1 LGGGPSEGRAE
12 ADGRADVP
20 AASLGLRVLVAALAC
35 AQLALAVVPSLAVV
49 RNDFPIYYV
58 AARAVLDGRDTDR
71 IYERTFWERESART
85 GLPTVGTFQPV
96 PPANALLLL
105 PVAWL
110 PPAAAKLAWSVL
122 LAAALAAA
130 LLVLARVLAG
140 ASPWLL
146 ALGLL
151 VQTASL
157 RNAIAFGQPY
167 PLLLLLLALALFA
180 WTRGRDTA
188 AGLLLAPVVAV
199 KLYGLPF
206 VPAATLVRRRGVL
219 LGAVSGI
226 VLLTGLSLWAL
237 GPRVHVTYLREMLI
251 PSLEG
256 RVLDPY
262 HPAWGSPQSLARRL
276 FEREPDFNPRP
287 ALDAPRLAA
296 AAGRGGAVG
305 IVVAAVAA
313 AVLLF
318 RRGHDRRAWA
328 AIVLGGLAAS
338 PMPATYHLVLLAL
351 PAAVLLAREQR
362 PATRAA
368 VLALTAY
375 AASTLPHVLAF
386 RTDGWGSLAGGTRLY
401 ALLALLAIAM
411 RPAGLRLPLA
421 WGAAGALTVGGIAA
435 ARYAPDSSA
444 QRVADARGPFAAEPV
459 ACESGLAWRVMDG
472 ERFAVRRPDGAT
484 AAGGAPRCVEGRLDS
499 DPARV
504 AAWLGPLAS
513 EAWDASDVDR
523 AADGAVVLVDRAG
536 ERLYEI
542 GPDRAR
548 RLLVAGRL
556 RRPRLSPDGTRVA
569 FQAFV
574 AGSWDVC
581 AVDRRSGRFTRV
593 TRGPSNDV
601 EPTWSADGRSIVFA
615 SDRGRG
621 LGLTTLFVV
630 PFPLDGPERAG
641 PGLDPRANPVNYREK
656 R

>member
-1 LGGGPSEGRAE
+1 MGGGPSEGRTE
-12 ADGRADVP
+12 AGGHADVP
-20 AASLGLRVLVAALAC
+20 AASVGLRVLVAALAC
-35 AQLALAVVPSLAVV
+35 AQLALAVAPSLAVV
-49 RNDFPIYYV
+49 RNDFPIYYL

-71 IYERTFWERESART
+71 IYERTLWERESART
-85 GLPTVGTFQPV
+85 GLPTVGTFQPF

-110 PPAAAKLAWSVL
+110 PPLGAKIAWSAL
-122 LAAALAAA
+122 LAVALAAS
-130 LLVLARVLAG
+130 LLVLARVLPD

-151 VQTASL
+151 VQTASV

-167 PLLLLLLALALFA
+167 PLLLLLLSLGLLAWL
-180 WTRGRDTA
+180 RGRDLF
-188 AGLLLAPVVAV
+188 AGLLISPVVAV

-206 VPAATLVRRRGVL
+206 VPAATLVRGRGVL
-219 LGAVSGI
+219 LGAAAGI
-226 VLLTGLSLWAL
+226 AMLTGLSLWAV
-237 GPRVHVTYLREMLI
+237 GPRAHVTYLREMLV

-276 FEREPDFNPRP
+276 FEQEPDFNPRP

-296 AAGRGGAVG
+296 ACGRGGAVG
-305 IVVAAVAA
+305 VVVFAVAA

-328 AIVLGGLAAS
+328 AVVLGGLAAS
-338 PMPATYHLVLLAL
+338 PMPATYHLVLLTL
-351 PAAVLLAREQR
+351 PAAVLLAREKG

-375 AASTLPHVLAF
+375 AASTLPHVLAY
-386 RTDGWGSLAGGTRLY
+386 RANGWGSLAGGTRLY
-401 ALLALLAIAM
+401 ALLALLAIAV
-411 RPAGLRLPLA
+411 RPAGFRLPLA
-421 WGAAGALTVGGIAA
+421 WGLAGAAAVAGVAA
-435 ARYAPDSSA
+435 ARYEPDSPA

-459 ACESGLAWRVMDG
+459 ACEGGLAWRVMDG
-472 ERFAVRRPDGAT
+472 DRFAVRRPDGTVAP
-484 AAGGAPRCVEGRLDS
+484 GGPPRCVGGRLSS
-499 DPARV
+499 DPVRI

-513 EAWDASDVDR
+513 EAWDASDADR

-542 GPDRAR
+542 DATGAR

-574 AGSWDVC
+574 DGSWGVC
-581 AVDRRSGRFTRV
+581 AVDRRSGLFNRV
-593 TRGPSNDV
+593 TRGPANDV
-601 EPTWSADGRSIVFA
+601 EPAWTADGRSIVFA

-621 LGLTTLFVV
+621 LGLTTLFVA
-630 PFPLDGPERAG
+630 PLP
-641 PGLDPRANPVNYREK
+641 P
-656 R
+656 

>member
-1 LGGGPSEGRAE
+1 
-12 ADGRADVP
+12 VP
-20 AASLGLRVLVAALAC
+20 AASVPLRLLVVALAC
-35 AQLALAVVPSLAVV
+35 AQIALAVVPSLAVV

-58 AARAVLDGRDTDR
+58 AARAALDRVDADR

-85 GLPTVGTFQPV
+85 GLPTVGTFQPF

-110 PPAAAKLAWSVL
+110 PPAMAKLAWSVL
-122 LAAALAAA
+122 LAAALAAS
-130 LLVLARVLAG
+130 LLVLARVLPD

-167 PLLLLLLALALFA
+167 PLLLLLLALALLA
-180 WTRGRDTA
+180 WTRGRDLV
-188 AGLLLAPVVAV
+188 AGLLIAPVVAV

-219 LGAVSGI
+219 LGAAAGVA
-226 VLLTGLSLWAL
+226 VLTGLSLWAL
-237 GPRVHVTYLREMLI
+237 GPRAHVTYLREMLG

-276 FEREPDFNPRP
+276 FQHEPDFNPRP
-287 ALDAPRLAA
+287 ALDVPRLAA
-296 AAGRGGAVG
+296 ACGRGGAVG
-305 IVVAAVAA
+305 IVVFAVAA

-318 RRGHDRRAWA
+318 RRGHDGRAWA
-328 AIVLGGLAAS
+328 AVLLGGLAAS
-338 PMPATYHLVLLAL
+338 PMPATYHFVLLTL
-351 PAAVLLAREQR
+351 PAAVLLAREKR
-362 PATRAA
+362 LAARVA

-375 AASTLPHVLAF
+375 AASTLPHVPAF
-386 RTDGWGSLAGGTRLY
+386 RAHGWGSLAGGTRVY
-401 ALLALLAIAM
+401 ALLALLAM
-411 RPAGLRLPLA
+411 VVRPAGLRLPLA
-421 WGAAGALTVGGIAA
+421 WGLGGAVIVGGVAA
-435 ARYAPDSSA
+435 ARHERDVPAG
-444 QRVADARGPFAAEPV
+444 RVADARGPFAAEPV
-459 ACESGLAWRVMDG
+459 ACEGGLAWRVIDG
-472 ERFAVRRPDGAT
+472 DRFAVRRPDGSVAP
-484 AAGGAPRCVEGRLDS
+484 GSPPRCIDGRLTS
-499 DPARV
+499 DTAQL
-504 AAWLGPLAS
+504 AAWLGPAAA
-513 EAWDASDVDR
+513 EAWGVSDADR
-523 AADGAVVLVDRAG
+523 AADGAAVFVDRAG

-542 GPDRAR
+542 DAMGAR

-556 RRPRLSPDGTRVA
+556 RHPRLSPDGTRVA

-581 AVDRRSGRFTRV
+581 AVDRPTGLFTRV

-601 EPTWSADGRSIVFA
+601 EPAWTADGRSILFA

-621 LGLTTLFVV
+621 LGLTMIYRV
-630 PFPLDGPERAG
+630 PSPP
-641 PGLDPRANPVNYREK
+641 
-656 R
+656 